1 MGKIYTGKKG
11 SFKYAASSSEVI
23 SAVDPI
29 IKEVIVEKIVIQEV
43 PVIKEV
49 EKEVIKV
56 EYVIKEVPVEVIK
69 EKEII
74 KEVPKIEYITKEV
87 EVVKEIKIQPDMR
100 KIFIIN
106 FIFLSLIG
114 LTLLFFK

>member
-23 SAVDPI
+23 SAVEPI
-29 IKEVIVEKIVIQEV
+29 IKEIIVEKIVIQEV

-87 EVVKEIKIQPDMR
+87 VKEVKIQPDMR